1 MSKGT
6 RTVAITTVAAVCCLA
21 AGAAFASAGGTH
33 AASHAKAKGLER
45 NFSVFAG
52 DAHQHSS
59 ASYPAGVRRLLAAVS
74 SSRDPSNQRNGLD
87 VAATQEVTTA
97 NGSVWLVPGS
107 TGACAITQGQPVTVA
122 EVTGAVVTSM
132 GCDSLSD
139 IQQRGLLSVSRSGAG
154 PATVYGMV
162 PNGTESLTAT
172 LSSGATTTISVTDN
186 AVDASLPSLPA
197 SVVMNTTSGAV
208 STSLSRR

>member
-1 MSKGT
+1 MAAGF
-6 RTVAITTVAAVCCLA
+6 VATACCL
-21 AGAAFASAGGTH
+21 GAGGGLALGMSRH
-33 AASHAKAKGLER
+33 QVSHIQSKALVR
-45 NFSVFAG
+45 QFSVFTQA
-52 DAHQHSS
+52 SS
-59 ASYPAGVRRLLAAVS
+59 THAVASEPAGVRRLLAAVS